1 MSDIP
6 NCYEKQF
13 RGEICKCHPENGGQ
27 TLNLGD
33 STYRHVILPH
43 SCLFVQQLTL
53 QILQMY
59 AYSYKQLAA
68 NEYMTLDR
76 CFTSILQTNYKN

>member
-1 MSDIP
+1 MITSLRQNTGISK
-6 NCYEKQF
+6 NILVKS
-13 RGEICKCHPENGGQ
+13 
-27 TLNLGD
+27 TLTIRFFL
-33 STYRHVILPH
+33 TAV
-43 SCLFVQQLTL
+43 LFVQHLTL

-68 NEYMTLDR
+68 NEYMTLDL

>member
-1 MSDIP
+1 MGID
-6 NCYEKQF
+6 F
-13 RGEICKCHPENGGQ
+13 FL
-27 TLNLGD
+27 TA
-33 STYRHVILPH
+33 V
-43 SCLFVQQLTL
+43 LFVQHLTL

-68 NEYMTLDR
+68 NEYMTLDL